1 MGFVR
6 DERGAKRALPIRVA
20 SLLLVAAWM
29 GSTALGLNPSLQI
42 SQYAHGTWRLQDE
55 LFGGIPMQIAQTA
68 DGYIWIGTNIGL
80 VRFDGVRFVP
90 WNPPLGERLLDS
102 RVFSLLGARDG
113 SLWIGTGYS
122 VSRWKNGELTNF
134 PKISGRIESLVE
146 DAEGAVW
153 LVRTQATDDMG
164 PICRMQGEQW
174 QCYGAADAF
183 PVQNAT
189 KLAESDGGE
198 LWIQG
203 YSALCRW
210 KPGSSTTYLKSSPI
224 HPEGFA
230 ALRAITPGKDG
241 SVWVAVDQ
249 ASTPLR
255 LDHISTE
262 GRSSLDL
269 PGIPAVNA
277 DVTALFEDGD
287 GALWIGTAHQGMFRV
302 RGENIEHIGS
312 ADGLSSDAVGGFFQ
326 DVEGTIW
333 VTTAS
338 GIDNFRDKRVTTYSM
353 REGLSAAGPSSIF
366 AAHDGTV
373 WVGNFEALDF
383 MRDGKLSA
391 IRAGHGLPGRFV
403 TTLYVDHPGRLWF
416 GADTGLWVYDQ
427 GEMRSISHADGSSLG
442 NIFAITEDTNH
453 DIWVRAG
460 THLDRIHDM
469 KVEEEPSSPQISVAW
484 AMAANPRGG
493 VFLGL
498 ANGDLVEYR
507 DGVQKT
513 IPSHETGN
521 EAQIRDLLVDPDGSV
536 WGTNMREVVRWKD
549 GQRKNLTP
557 RNGLPCD
564 GIYALVRDSS
574 EDIWFYARCGLVRI
588 AKPDLDHW
596 WDHPDS
602 VVKVNLLGE
611 FDGVQPGLTSLKPQI
626 ARTPDG
632 RLWFVNGRILQMFD
646 PARSG
651 GNVLPPPVHIEEIVA
666 DRRSYLPGADLRL
679 PALTRDLEID
689 YTALSFVAP
698 KRVLFRY
705 RLEGRD
711 AGWQDPGTRR
721 QAFYSDLSPG
731 KYTFHVIAC
740 NNDGVWNETGA
751 ALNFVVL
758 PALYQTVWFR
768 VTVLVLAAL
777 VFWTLYLLRMKQ
789 VTEQIQGRL
798 NERMAE
804 RERIARELHD
814 TLLQGFQGLVLRFQ
828 AVMKQL
834 PQQGPARAMMEK
846 ALDRADDVLLEGR
859 QRVRDLRSE
868 AATLNELGE
877 TLKSYGSE
885 LADDGSVVFTLAVI
899 GTPKVL
905 DSIVADESYR
915 IGREALSNAFRHAH
929 AAKIEVEI
937 TYDRATLRVRVRD
950 DGVGMD
956 QTTLNGGR
964 PGHWGLSG
972 MRERAERIG
981 GELSIWSNHGVG
993 TEIDLTVP
1001 AKVAYSSDTNGT
1013 GRERIRRPVKRRK

>member
-1 MGFVR
+1 MGFAR
-6 DERGAKRALPIRVA
+6 DERKAKQAFPIRL
-20 SLLLVAAWM
+20 SFLLLVAAWL
-29 GSTALGLNPSLQI
+29 GSTALALNPNLQL
-42 SQYAHGTWRLQDE
+42 SQYAHSTWRLQDG
-55 LFGGIPMQIAQTA
+55 LFGGTPNQIAQTA

-90 WNPPLGERLLDS
+90 WNPPPGERMLDS
-102 RVFSLLGARDG
+102 RVFALLGARNG

-134 PKISGRIESLVE
+134 PQISGRIESLVE

-153 LVRTQATDDMG
+153 LVRTQAVDNMG
-164 PICRMQGEQW
+164 PICRMKDDQVR
-174 QCYGAADAF
+174 CYGASDAF
-183 PVQNAT
+183 PFKFAT
-189 KLAESDGGE
+189 KLAESEGGE
-198 LWIQG
+198 LWVEG

-210 KPGSSTTYLKSSPI
+210 KPGSSTTYLKSPPL

-230 ALRAITPGKDG
+230 ALRAITPEKDG
-241 SVWVAVDQ
+241 SVWVAVDK
-249 ASTPLR
+249 ASRPLR
-255 LDHISTE
+255 LDHIST
-262 GRSSLDL
+262 GVRTSLEL

-277 DVTALFEDGD
+277 DVTALFVDGD
-287 GALWIGTAHQGMFRV
+287 GYLWIGTAHQGLYRV
-302 RGENIEHIGS
+302 KGKKIEHIGS
-312 ADGLSSDAVGGFFQ
+312 EDGLSSDAVGSFFQ
-326 DVEGTIW
+326 DVEGTMW

-338 GIDNFRDKRVTTYSM
+338 GIDNFRDTRVTTYSM

-366 AAHDGTV
+366 AGHDGTV

-403 TTLYVDHPGRLWF
+403 TTLCEDHAGRLWF
-416 GADTGLWVYDQ
+416 GADTGLWVYDR
-427 GEMRSISHADGSSLG
+427 GEMLSIRHADGSSLG
-442 NIFAITEDTNH
+442 TIFAVTEDASH

-460 THLDRIHDM
+460 PHLDRIRDM
-469 KVEEEPSSPQISVAW
+469 KLQEELSSPQISTAW

-498 ANGDLVEYR
+498 ANGDLIEYR
-507 DGVQKT
+507 DGVRET
-513 IPSHETGN
+513 IPSHEAGN
-521 EAQIRDLLVDPDGSV
+521 EAQIRDLMVDRDGSV
-536 WGTNMREVVRWKD
+536 WGTNMQEVVRWKD

-564 GIYALVRDSS
+564 GIYALVRDGSG
-574 EDIWFYARCGLVRI
+574 DIWFYTRCGLVRI
-588 AKPDLDHW
+588 ARSDLDHW
-596 WDHPDS
+596 WNHPDS

-626 ARTPDG
+626 AGTPDG

-646 PARSG
+646 PAQPG
-651 GNVLPPPVHIEEIVA
+651 GNVLPPPVHVEEVIA
-666 DRRSYLPGADLRL
+666 DRRSYLPSADMRL

-689 YTALSFVAP
+689 YTGLSFVAP

-711 AGWQDPGTRR
+711 ASWQEPGTRR
-721 QAFYSDLSPG
+721 QAFYSDLAPG

-740 NNDGVWNETGA
+740 NNDGIWNETGA
-751 ALNFVVL
+751 ALSFVVL
-758 PALYQTVWFR
+758 PALYQTAWFR
-768 VTVLVLAAL
+768 ITVVALAGFA
-777 VFWTLYLLRMKQ
+777 FWALYLLRMRQ
-789 VTEQIQGRL
+789 VTEQIHGRL
-798 NERMAE
+798 NERLAE

-834 PQQGPARAMMEK
+834 PQEGSARAMMEK
-846 ALDRADDVLLEGR
+846 ALDRADEVLLEGR
-859 QRVRDLRSE
+859 QRVKDLRSE
-868 AATLNELGE
+868 TTALNDLGE
-877 TLKSYGSE
+877 TLKSYGAE
-885 LADDGSVVFTLAVI
+885 LANDGAVAFTLALV
-899 GTPKVL
+899 GMPKPL
-905 DSIVADESYR
+905 DAIVADESYR
-915 IGREALSNAFRHAH
+915 IGREALNNAFRHSH

-950 DGVGMD
+950 DGIGMD
-956 QTTLNGGR
+956 QGVLSNGR

-1001 AKVAYSSDTNGT
+1001 GKLAYSTDGGG
-1013 GRERIRRPVKRRK
+1013 GRTRRAQRKEVRQ